1 MSWLHKSSRCTAS
14 FASHASRDRH
24 AGRSGPAG
32 VGLSHVVVVGAA
44 PWAATGAWNVRAG
57 DAGRRQAPHDLRCE
71 ARGGE
76 FGVRVNMVNPDAVFD
91 GSGLWSKEI
100 RKARAKV
107 YGVPVQ
113 QLENFCAGRNL
124 LKVRVLD
131 HWSCDPRRWGSAGSV
146 PQMRDLRKI
155 ACGVHCA
162 CAPERSG
169 AQVRRL
175 RR

>member
-1 MSWLHKSSRCTAS
+1 M
-14 FASHASRDRH
+14 
-24 AGRSGPAG
+24 
-32 VGLSHVVVVGAA
+32 GLSHIVVVEAA
-44 PWAATGAWNVRAG
+44 PWAATGAGDVRAG

-155 ACGVHCA
+155 ACGVRRVGCVKRQSRAASVAWGRGVRSEGASMA
-162 CAPERSG
+162 CVESVVWKSRGSPGRY
-169 AQVRRL
+169 
-175 RR
+175 